1 MSSGLVELVCEKKER
16 NKCFPLSSS
25 SSVPVHEIVKVR
37 KSQIK
42 ISLMIKLAPVVF
54 LLKFLQQCSDHKV
67 MYVRIE

>member
-16 NKCFPLSSS
+16 NKCFPLSS

-54 LLKFLQQCSDHKV
+54 LLKFPQQCSDHKV